1 MVKKHTKAWFKK
13 ILRGGSPG
21 TLLGGFHTPQTP
33 RKKGDFVIVMP
44 KALLR
49 FRLITTL
56 CG

>member
-49 FRLITTL
+49 LITTL